1 MVESLR
7 SVTDT
12 VIATESSNERVLG
25 AADLARITGG
35 RAVSDPV
42 AARSAAIAEAGR
54 DGAVVVCGSLYLLHD
69 LADHLG
75 ASPMP
80 AGW

>member
-1 MVESLR
+1 M
-7 SVTDT
+7 VTD
-12 VIATESSNERVLG
+12 ESSNDRVLS
-25 AADLARITGG
+25 APDLARITGG

-42 AARSAAIAEAGR
+42 EARAAAIAEAGR